1 MAKLV
6 LIDGEGVAELS
17 DGTHWCLAYDQLPKT
32 QRWLNGA
39 EISVTLQLRGS
50 MWPYTLTPQ
59 PTGKTV
65 SARPLIGQGPRCPL
79 KGVRPARS
87 IYPGPDL
94 SGDHQHGR
102 GHHNAHR
109 Q

>member
-1 MAKLV
+1 MAKLG

-17 DGTHWCLAYDQLPKT
+17 DGTHWQIAYDQLPKT

-50 MWPYTLTPQ
+50 MWPYALTHQ
-59 PTGKTV
+59 LTGQAV
-65 SARPLIGQGPRCPL
+65 GASARSGQAPQCAL

-87 IYPGPDL
+87 I
-94 SGDHQHGR
+94 
-102 GHHNAHR
+102 
-109 Q
+109 

>member
-17 DGTHWCLAYDQLPKT
+17 DGTHWQIAYDQLPQT

-50 MWPYTLTPQ
+50 MWPYALTHQ
-59 PTGKTV
+59 LTGQAV
-65 SARPLIGQGPRCPL
+65 SASALRDQAPRCAL
-79 KGVRPARS
+79 KGA
-87 IYPGPDL
+87 PGSEHL
-94 SGDHQHGR
+94 TR
-102 GHHNAHR
+102 T
-109 Q
+109 

>member
-1 MAKLV
+1 MAKLG

-17 DGTHWCLAYDQLPKT
+17 DGTHWQIAFDQLPQT

-50 MWPYTLTPQ
+50 MWPYALTHQ
-59 PTGKTV
+59 PTGQTV
-65 SARPLIGQGPRCPL
+65 CASALRGQAPQCAL

-87 IYPGPDL
+87 I
-94 SGDHQHGR
+94 
-102 GHHNAHR
+102 
-109 Q
+109 

>member
-17 DGTHWCLAYDQLPKT
+17 DGTHWCIAYDQLPKT

-50 MWPYTLTPQ
+50 TWPYTLTHQ
-59 PTGKTV
+59 LTGQAV
-65 SARPLIGQGPRCPL
+65 CASALRGQAPRCAL
-79 KGVRPARS
+79 KGVRLARS
-87 IYPGPDL
+87 
-94 SGDHQHGR
+94 
-102 GHHNAHR
+102 N
-109 Q
+109 

>member
-17 DGTHWCLAYDQLPKT
+17 DGTHWCVAFDQLPQT

-50 MWPYTLTPQ
+50 MWPYALTHQ
-59 PTGKTV
+59 LTGQAVCASNATTAKRQSGKADTDQTGCSADLLCAPVAV
-65 SARPLIGQGPRCPL
+65 SFYRVCQTAF
-79 KGVRPARS
+79 V
-87 IYPGPDL
+87 
-94 SGDHQHGR
+94 
-102 GHHNAHR
+102 
-109 Q
+109 